1 MLPAHEALRV
11 ELPEHGRDAPALDG
25 SAAVGAGPGAEQGR
39 GAGLA
44 VRLPLFLPE
53 RGGTEL
59 LAAAGAAEQ
68 VQPPGAA
75 HGGDGLTMGHIIM
88 VTMSAG
94 AHLGLDGRL
103 LVQALPQVTQ
113 GNLWRPAKKGGINL
127 SDALNLKLAQFRHQ
141 VVQLWKRNDVTPYV
155 SIMLYLTIDGS
166 PSLSG
171 PSALLGAG

>member
-1 MLPAHEALRV
+1 M
-11 ELPEHGRDAPALDG
+11 ELPEHGGDAPALDG

-39 GAGLA
+39 GARLA
-44 VRLPLFLPE
+44 VRLPLSLPE
-53 RGGTEL
+53 RGGAEL

-68 VQPPGAA
+68 VQPPGAP

-88 VTMSAG
+88 VTMSSAG

-103 LVQALPQVTQ
+103 LVQALPQVPQ
-113 GNLWRPAKKGGINL
+113 GNLWRPAKQGGVNL

-141 VVQLWKRNDVTPYV
+141 VVQLWKRNDVTPCV

-166 PSLSG
+166 PALSG